1 MSNVNVL
8 LVDDQPAKLMSYEV
22 MLKDLEV
29 NLISANSASAALAV
43 LLKTDVAVV
52 LIDVCMPELDGFE
65 LASMIRNHP
74 RYQETALIF
83 VSAIN
88 ISETDHLRGY
98 DAGAVDYVSVPVVP
112 QILRAK
118 VKVFAELYRKSRQ
131 LAELNRELERRVA
144 NRTAALEASTA
155 QLMQSER
162 RRSLALAAAQMGSWE
177 YDVINNSW
185 TWDEGQARI
194 FGIES
199 PATQFAVSELK
210 PVIHR
215 DDWLHLNEIVET
227 LAPDSTTRQA
237 EIRIIRPNGEERW
250 CFVVAAATFDS
261 EGRLSQISGV
271 TLDIHDRKLTEQRQ
285 ALLAREVDHRARNA
299 LALVTTIVRMTRS
312 DNVGGYIAA
321 VEGRVRA
328 LAHCHDLLAQARWQG
343 ADIARLIGE
352 ELAPYSGGDP
362 ARVAMAGPAIIL
374 DSNRAQTISLAVHE
388 LATNAAKHGG
398 LSVPQG
404 KIAVDWS
411 IVNGTLNIDWREQD
425 GPPVVTPVRM
435 GFGSK
440 IIDASVSAQLGDA
453 HFDWRPNGLYCR
465 ISIPLLAMENIVSL
479 NTVETAQPSSASPT
493 MLHILVLED
502 EPLIAMATC
511 DLIEELG
518 HFVIGPFFN
527 LAASRAALAGRL
539 DAAILDVN
547 LGGDEAYPI
556 AEELAARGVPFMF
569 MTGYGQESVDKRFR
583 QHPILQKPVV
593 RSELKAAIVNL
604 VPRPELAVSSALA
617 NG

>member
-29 NLISANSASAALAV
+29 NLISANSASNALAV

-118 VKVFAELYRKSRQ
+118 VKVFSELYRKSRQ
-131 LAELNRELERRVA
+131 LAELNRDLERRVA
-144 NRTAALEASTA
+144 NRTAALEASTS
-155 QLMQSER
+155 QLLQSER

-199 PATQFAVSELK
+199 PATQFTVAALK
-210 PVIHR
+210 PVIHP
-215 DDWLHLNEIVET
+215 DDWLHLNDIVET

-261 EGRLSQISGV
+261 KGRLSQISGV
-271 TLDIHDRKLTEQRQ
+271 TLDIHDRKVTEQRQ

-299 LALVTTIVRMTRS
+299 LALVATIVRMTKS
-312 DNVGGYIAA
+312 DSVGNYTAA

-343 ADIARLIGE
+343 ADVARLIGE
-352 ELAPYSGGDP
+352 ELAPYSEGGP

-404 KIAVDWS
+404 KVAVNWS
-411 IVNGTLNIDWREQD
+411 IANGTLSIDWREQD
-425 GPPVVTPVRM
+425 GPPVTPPARA

-440 IIDASVSAQLGDA
+440 IIDASVSAQLGAA
-453 HFDWRPNGLYCR
+453 HFDWRPDGLHCR

-479 NTVETAQPSSASPT
+479 KAVETEPSTSNPT
-493 MLHILVLED
+493 GLRILVMED

-518 HFVIGPFFN
+518 HHVVGPFFN
-527 LAASRAALAGRL
+527 IAASRAALAGQI

-547 LGGDEAYPI
+547 LGGEEAYPI
-556 AEELAARGVPFMF
+556 AEELAARRVPFMF
-569 MTGYGQESVDKRFR
+569 MTGYGQESVDMRFR
-583 QHPILQKPVV
+583 QHTILQKPVI
-593 RSELKAAIVNL
+593 RNELELALINLTSRPEPL
-604 VPRPELAVSSALA
+604 VPSALA